1 MVKRKKRIKN
11 SEVVMKRNRIRHT
24 NPICLIGQNNM
35 QLKEHLTPLM
45 NQNSGEIISFDT
57 GEKSSIYET

>member
-1 MVKRKKRIKN
+1 MLKRKKRIKK
-11 SEVVMKRNRIRHT
+11 SGVVIMRNRIRHT
-24 NPICLIGQNNM
+24 NTICLIGQNNKH
-35 QLKEHLTPLM
+35 LKERLAPLM